1 MFFIVNMH
9 TPIFLC
15 NVVRKTKV
23 IFNFLNEMSH
33 VSIHLV
39 MQVDIFYKE
48 ILLTN
53 ICQESINLR
62 NILILIL

>member
-1 MFFIVNMH
+1 MKM
-9 TPIFLC
+9 
-15 NVVRKTKV
+15 
-23 IFNFLNEMSH
+23 IFNFLNEMAH

-39 MQVDIFYKE
+39 MQVDIFYEE
-48 ILLTN
+48 ILTY